1 MIFLQIFLLLAL
13 LLFLFVVFLENR
25 LFFDFYSP
33 NIWKIRLE
41 NILFKYSSGSDGGD
55 FEFSLKFKE
64 RKNRDSAS
72 PFQTSQEKNYDTE
85 DKRVKS
91 EDKNVREKTKPKK
104 PREPRKDFESPKE
117 KNHDDDRFWEEDETK
132 DGENWFEFA
141 KEIWEKEEKTV
152 KALLK
157 FVVDVVKLSLKLLTP
172 AKIELNLFGG
182 LQDPAET
189 GWLYSSFII
198 FNSFFEKNKKI
209 ALRFIPNFIE
219 PQWKFD
225 GHIMYSFSI
234 ARLLLFILAI
244 IFSFPYICAIKCLY
258 RNRKSIWKKNG

>member
-1 MIFLQIFLLLAL
+1 MIFLQVFLLSVFFL
-13 LLFLFVVFLENR
+13 LMFVVLLENR
-25 LFFDFYSP
+25 FVFDFYSP
-33 NIWKIRLE
+33 NIWKIRWE
-41 NILFKYSSGSDGGD
+41 NIIFKYSFGSDGGD
-55 FEFSLKFKE
+55 FEFFLKFKE
-64 RKNRDSAS
+64 REKRELNAS
-72 PFQTSQEKNYDTE
+72 PEIQQEKSYNTG
-85 DKRVKS
+85 DKSVKS
-91 EDKNVREKTKPKK
+91 EDKNVREKTKLKK
-104 PREPRKDFESPKE
+104 PRETRKDFESAKE
-117 KNHDDDRFWEEDETK
+117 KNYDGDKIWDEDEPE

-141 KEIWEKEEKTV
+141 KKIWEKEEKTI

-157 FVVDVVKLSLKLLTP
+157 FIVDVVKLSLKLLTP

-209 ALRFIPNFIE
+209 ALQFIPNFTE

-225 GHIMYSFSI
+225 GHIRYSFSI